1 MKLVI
6 EITGENGTKTI
17 TELMVHIEL
26 EVENLVK
33 LLNYVEGLRRREVS
47 GIEMSEES

>member
-6 EITGENGTKTI
+6 EIKGQDTNIDEPI
-17 TELMVHIEL
+17 AHIEL

-33 LLNYVEGLRRREVS
+33 LLNYIEALRERAVTT
-47 GIEMSEES
+47 IDIP

>member
-6 EITGENGTKTI
+6 EITGENGTKSI
-17 TELMVHIEL
+17 KELIVRIEV

-33 LLNYVEGLRRREVS
+33 LLNYVEGLRRREVL
-47 GIEMSEES
+47 GIEITEES

>member
-6 EITGENGTKTI
+6 EIKGQDTNVNEP
-17 TELMVHIEL
+17 MVHIEL

-33 LLNYVEGLRRREVS
+33 LLNYVEALREKAITTIDIPKIKGS
-47 GIEMSEES
+47 